1 MLKLLNTKFLLAIL
15 AALAVIAGAAI
26 YQRREAE
33 RRKQADIE
41 FRQRVEAAKKKHN
54 AAAGNEGKTWTTYIP

>member
-1 MLKLLNTKFLLAIL
+1 MLKLLNTKLLVAIL

-41 FRQRVEAAKKKHN
+41 FRQRVEAAKKNHN
-54 AAAGNEGKTWTTYIP
+54 TAAGNEGKTWTTYIP